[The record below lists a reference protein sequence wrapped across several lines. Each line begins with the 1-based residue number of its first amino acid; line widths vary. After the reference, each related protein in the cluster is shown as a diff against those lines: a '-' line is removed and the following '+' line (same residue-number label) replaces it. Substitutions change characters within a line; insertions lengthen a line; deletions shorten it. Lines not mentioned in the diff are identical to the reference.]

1 MIGQR
6 YGMWTVLRRDEKKHS
21 GGTYYICRCD
31 CGTEKSV
38 VGHDLISG
46 AAWHC
51 GCQFAKVRKQVNE
64 KKAIK
69 MLNGEYKKKP
79 ADLVGQRFGRLVVLE
94 QLTPGFASKSK
105 FRCRCDCG
113 NEVIKSY
120 SVLRAGTKSCGC
132 LNQEKIHDLTG
143 QKFGMLTALEY
154 IAPADVA
161 RIVPE
166 NQRKK

>member
-1 MIGQR
+1 MVR
-6 YGMWTVLRRDEKKHS
+6 HA
-21 GGTYYICRCD
+21 
-31 CGTEKSV
+31 
-38 VGHDLISG
+38 LISG
-46 AAWHC
+46 ASWHC
-51 GCQFAKVRKQVNE
+51 GCQLAKVRKKVNE

-79 ADLVGQRFGRLVVLE
+79 ANLVGQRFGRLVVLE
-94 QLTPGFASKSK
+94 QLTPGFATKSK

-120 SVLRAGTKSCGC
+120 TVLRAGTQSCGC
-132 LNQEKIHDLTG
+132 LDQEKIHDLTG

-154 IAPADVA
+154 VAPTDVE